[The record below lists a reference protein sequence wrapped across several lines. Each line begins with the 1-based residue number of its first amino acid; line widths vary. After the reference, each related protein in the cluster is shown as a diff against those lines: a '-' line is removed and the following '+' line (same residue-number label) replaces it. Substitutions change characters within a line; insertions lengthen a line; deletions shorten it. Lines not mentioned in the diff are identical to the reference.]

1 MIYREMRLAAYGGA
15 LLLSLLSALSAEATN
30 PKPDIA
36 YKSRAATVSVLID
49 VRLKQDP
56 RLLADSYA
64 EGKRWAEERRAEAEA
79 LRKED
84 PDRFRQR
91 GHTYERSYQF
101 RSEIAGR
108 YVSIVR
114 VDGGET
120 GGSNP
125 NAELDTII
133 WDREAGERI
142 SIRPFFIESAD
153 DGATMRFMKDGVIA
167 SLKAAKKARRVELD
181 MERFSNIGASLT
193 TIGAATLAPSTEP
206 GKASGLTFHF
216 PQYAVGSYAE
226 GQYVAFLPWTAL
238 KPYLTAEGARIFG
251 GTRPKADE
259 KIDRP

>member
-1 MIYREMRLAAYGGA
+1 MFVVGA
-15 LLLSLLSALSAEATN
+15 LSCAALATAT
-30 PKPDIA
+30 PAAKPDIT
-36 YKSRAATVSVLID
+36 YKSKAATVTVLID
-49 VRLKQDP
+49 TRLKQDP
-56 RLLADSYA
+56 RLLADSFT
-64 EGKRWAEERRAEAEA
+64 EGKRWAEEQRAEAES

-101 RSEIAGR
+101 RSETAGR

-114 VDGGET
+114 VDGSET

-133 WDREAGERI
+133 WDSEAGERI
-142 SIRPFFIESAD
+142 SIRPFFTETAD
-153 DGATMRFMKDGVIA
+153 DGATMKFMKDGVIA
-167 SLKAAKKARRVELD
+167 SLTAAKKARRVQLD
-181 MERFSNIGASLT
+181 MERFRNIGASLA

-206 GKASGLTFHF
+206 GKSSGLTFHY

-226 GQYVAFLPWTAL
+226 GQYVAFLPWTSL

-251 GTRPKADE
+251 GSRPKADE